1 MNRFRSK
8 IFSWWAAA
16 AFVFTG
22 SCLVAPTT
30 RIVAQDD
37 RSGHSSAATQDDDPT
52 IREELAKIDQIWN
65 DGKKKKATDMVRE
78 LYERTGSLRAGYAL
92 WQVLQTQ
99 AEEQL
104 KRTPKKANPFVTEAA
119 ELTRR
124 LLANP
129 GFPQPL
135 RAELRGAILNE
146 ARSFSSR
153 GDQEQALQ
161 SLRDLVGFGF
171 ADLDS
176 LEADRLLKDLTNSE
190 PFQIW
195 IAEVRRERLE
205 KNLQWARGELKNFQS
220 FSFDFNQSDVRDQP
234 ISLNML
240 QGKIVIVDFWG
251 TWCPPCRK
259 EVPSYVALKQKFA
272 NDLEIVGL
280 AYEKQ
285 ESDEEKVKAVLDFA
299 KKNKINYICALGQE
313 HTREMVPNF
322 RGYPT
327 TLFIDRRGK
336 VRMMKVGAYSHEQLE
351 AIILAILEEQ
361 PPVG

>member
-1 MNRFRSK
+1 MFSHRSK
-8 IFSWWAAA
+8 IFWWWVAAA
-16 AFVFTG
+16 LVITG
-22 SCLVAPTT
+22 TVASTG
-30 RIVAQDD
+30 RLMAQDD
-37 RSGHSSAATQDDDPT
+37 RGDGSAAETQDDDPA

-92 WQVLQTQ
+92 WQVLQKQ
-99 AEEQL
+99 GEEQL

-119 ELTRR
+119 ELSRR
-124 LLANP
+124 LLTHP
-129 GFPQPL
+129 RFPAAL
-135 RAELRGAILNE
+135 RAEVRGALLNE
-146 ARSFSSR
+146 AQAFSSR

-161 SLRDLVGFGF
+161 SLRDLAGFGF

-176 LEADRLLKDLTNSE
+176 LEADRLLKNLTKTE
-190 PFQIW
+190 AFQDW

-205 KNLQWARGELKNFQS
+205 RNLRWARSELKNFQS
-220 FSFDFNQSDVRDQP
+220 FSFDFNQSDVREQP

-285 ESDEEKVKAVLDFA
+285 VSDEEKIKSVLDFA
-299 KKNKINYICALGQE
+299 KQNKINYICALGQE

-336 VRMMKVGAYSHEQLE
+336 VRMMKVGAYSLEQLE

-361 PPVG
+361 PPIG